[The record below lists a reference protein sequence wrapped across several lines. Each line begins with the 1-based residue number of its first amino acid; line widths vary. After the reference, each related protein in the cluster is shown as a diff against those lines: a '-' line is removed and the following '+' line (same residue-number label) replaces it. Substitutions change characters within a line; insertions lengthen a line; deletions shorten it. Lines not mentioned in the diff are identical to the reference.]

1 MRYYDSTKR
10 CLVYEAKSRSDPN
23 FWDDHWA
30 KDDWNEIEKK
40 GKNDRFVS
48 KITKKFLKPS
58 RSVKILESGCGKG
71 QYVYALNH
79 CGYDAYGV
87 DFAKITVERVNNNFP
102 HLKIRLGDIRQMD
115 FPNNFF
121 DAYWSLGVIEHF
133 YEGYLE
139 ILEEMHRIL
148 KPGGYAFVTFPYM
161 SPLRKL
167 RAKLGRYP
175 EYQEDRLDISRFFQF
190 ALDVKRVQKDFS
202 KKGFELVYKQP
213 FDGIKGLKDELD
225 DFPSFQKFFNAIYY
239 SQIFFVKIIKYS
251 IHLSLAPVCGHI
263 ILMVFRKKIES
274 LA

>member
-1 MRYYDSTKR
+1 MRYYDSEKR
-10 CLVYEAKSRSDPN
+10 CLVYEEKSRSDPD

-40 GKNDRFVS
+40 GKKDRFVG
-48 KITKKFLKPS
+48 KITRKFLKPS
-58 RSVKILESGCGKG
+58 RSVKILEGGCGKG
-71 QYVYALNH
+71 QYVFSLDH

-87 DFAKITVERVNNNFP
+87 DFAKNTVDKVNKNFTQ
-102 HLKIRLGDIRQMD
+102 LNIKLSDIRQID
-115 FPNNFF
+115 FPDNFF

-139 ILEEMHRIL
+139 ILDEMNRVL
-148 KPGGYAFVTFPYM
+148 KPGGYVFVTFPYM

-175 EYQEDRLDISRFFQF
+175 EFQKERLDLSKFFQF

-202 KKGFELVYKQP
+202 KKGFRIVYKRP

-225 DFPSFQKFFNAIYY
+225 DFPSLQKIFNEIYHSKNFFI
-239 SQIFFVKIIKYS
+239 KIIKYA
-251 IHLSLAPVCGHI
+251 IHLSCAPVCGHI
-263 ILMVFRKKIES
+263 ILMVFKKND
-274 LA
+274 